1 MQTICLFGRNPT
13 SGNHAKRAATRLP
26 WGWLHCCLCCLL
38 GANAGWGGVV
48 WSKATA
54 VAAARQD
61 DQKKTDALPP
71 IPGISIAQAVEILEK
86 VGAANEGLIQ
96 LAYEEGVLR
105 TNIPADY
112 QTANNIRNQ
121 IGQAIR
127 NYGGHSS
134 VSGNNQYECHLMSP
148 ELNGVIQRK
157 DQAEMWLHET
167 KGQKR
172 RIEISDGTAGLRI
185 ALSNNED
192 YYLLFHDRRELGLLV
207 QESDGDF
214 LFNGHFKDF
223 NDFCLRNTDY
233 CQQRLFPLLRR
244 FGVKFPDTA
253 YASNVKDLMLELIA
267 DDGQDAQRLVAEV
280 STLVNAAE
288 FQQRQAGFK
297 RVMAGFA
304 QRRLAIV
311 QLILDQKQTAEL
323 RHHLLEG
330 LGEQDKPL
338 QQILKNI
345 VMPQDLLSNVPFLVW
360 TLQTVES
367 PLAASDTR
375 EELVE
380 PATDQ
385 AAAAGAEQ
393 AVEQVEQNA
402 AEENAAQQ
410 NAAQENAAEQPL
422 QQPTAEVTAA
432 AARPPDPRLVASL
445 RQRLAELT
453 QQPADLS
460 LEQWHALAF
469 GRGDEQ
475 AIVATALQVPPAF
488 FETRDGWNAIEG
500 KLAALLQLASTE
512 QTLRWD
518 REQWRAAFQFRTPR
532 QHFDEARAFIQER
545 SLPSQWLVEPTDYR
559 LDEEVQALVL
569 FERLRPEFKERPA
582 NPNHAYYRQQQAQA
596 PSNACRIDGE
606 AVLLSLDLGESPVRI
621 DQAPC
626 RLMLAEHGNQKR
638 VIQLVDRPEGDF
650 SVTLR
655 SEDLGLYLRLQVK
668 SSGATNLRQF
678 QGATTLNV
686 SAESYAEFQAQNP
699 EWEAQVLQPLLR
711 LLGGQVRA
719 AAAELP

>member
-1 MQTICLFGRNPT
+1 MPTICPIRRNPN
-13 SGNHAKRAATRLP
+13 SSNRSQRRKYLLAV
-26 WGWLHCCLCCLL
+26 GWVQLCLWSLL
-38 GANAGWGGVV
+38 GSTPVGLGVSWSKTPTANA
-48 WSKATA
+48 T
-54 VAAARQD
+54 RQD
-61 DQKKTDALPP
+61 DPNKTDALPP

-96 LAYEEGVLR
+96 LAFEEGVLR

-157 DQAEMWLHET
+157 DQAELWLHET

-192 YYLLFHDRRELGLLV
+192 YFLLFHDRRELGLLV

-214 LFNGHFKDF
+214 LFNGQFKDF

-280 STLVNAAE
+280 ATLVNAAE

-311 QLILDQKQTAEL
+311 QLILDQEQSAEL

-375 EELVE
+375 DELVE

-393 AVEQVEQNA
+393 AAEQVEQNA
-402 AEENAAQQ
+402 AEE

-422 QQPTAEVTAA
+422 QQPTAEVIAA
-432 AARPPDPRLVASL
+432 AASPPDPRLVASL

-475 AIVATALQVPPAF
+475 AIVATTLQVPPAF

-500 KLAALLQLASTE
+500 KMAALLQLASTE

-582 NPNHAYYRQQQAQA
+582 NPNHAYYRQQQAQT
-596 PSNACRIDGE
+596 PSNACQIDGE
-606 AVLLSLDLGESPVRI
+606 TVLLSLDLGESPVRI

-655 SEDLGLYLRLQVK
+655 SEELGLYLRLQVK

>member
-1 MQTICLFGRNPT
+1 MQTICPT
-13 SGNHAKRAATRLP
+13 RRKPISGHRCQRSM
-26 WGWLHCCLCCLL
+26 CLL
-38 GANAGWGGVV
+38 AAGWVPLCLWSLLDSNAGWARVA
-48 WSKATA
+48 WSKTPSAN
-54 VAAARQD
+54 AARQD
-61 DQKKTDALPP
+61 DKKADALPP
-71 IPGISIAQAVEILEK
+71 IPGVSIAQAEEVLEK
-86 VGAANEGLIQ
+86 VGAANDELIQ
-96 LAYEEGVLR
+96 LAFEEGVLR

-134 VSGNNQYECHLMSP
+134 VSGNNHYECHLISP

-157 DQAEMWLHET
+157 DLAEMWLHET

-192 YYLLFHDRRELGLLV
+192 YFLLFHDRRELGLLV

-214 LFNGHFKDF
+214 LFNGQFKDF

-267 DDGQDAQRLVAEV
+267 DDGQEAQRLVAEV

-288 FQQRQAGFK
+288 FQQRQTGFK
-297 RVMAGFA
+297 RVMAGYA

-311 QLILDQKQTAEL
+311 QLILDRQQTAEL

-345 VMPQDLLSNVPFLVW
+345 VMPQDLLHNVPFLVW
-360 TLQTVES
+360 TLQTVEN
-367 PLAASDTR
+367 PLPTSDT
-375 EELVE
+375 LAQPVE
-380 PATDQ
+380 PADDQ
-385 AAAAGAEQ
+385 AAAAVAEQ
-393 AVEQVEQNA
+393 DAELGQQNAAEGNAAEQNA
-402 AEENAAQQ
+402 AEQQ
-410 NAAQENAAEQPL
+410 T

-432 AARPPDPRLVASL
+432 AASPPDPRLVARL

-469 GRGDEQ
+469 GSDDEQ
-475 AIVATALQVPPAF
+475 AVVALNLQVPPAF
-488 FETRDGWNAIEG
+488 FETRDGWTAIEG
-500 KLAALLQLASTE
+500 KMAALLHLAAND

-545 SLPSQWLVEPTDYR
+545 ALPSQWLMEPTDYR

-582 NPNHAYYRQQQAQA
+582 NPNHAYYRQQQAQT
-596 PSNACRIDGE
+596 PTNACKIDGE
-606 AVLLSLDLGESPVRI
+606 SVLLSLDLGESPVQI

-626 RLMLAEHGNQKR
+626 RLLLAEHSNQKR
-638 VIQLVDRPEGDF
+638 VVQLVDRPESDF

-655 SEDLGLYLRLQVK
+655 SEELGLYLRLQVK
-668 SSGATNLRQF
+668 SSGATNVRQF
-678 QGATTLNV
+678 QGAATFDA
-686 SAESYAEFQAQNP
+686 SAESYAEFQAQHP

-719 AAAELP
+719 EAAELP